1 MSDRP
6 DFTANTALNAVAD
19 TLDNLPV
26 SINAQTLGSLAVDI
40 AAQSAGD
47 IDINLNTAS
56 DTVTVALGSS
66 TVTLDVNIA
75 GSNTTVD
82 TDITGSSTTLDTN
95 ISGSNTTLDTNI
107 SGSNTTLDTD
117 ISSQSVGSIDTVIDG
132 QADDVDI
139 RFASQLGDVDINF
152 EDQTTG
158 VESGTEF
165 AAQQGDTLTR
175 KVDSNLGAGNID
187 SAVLFDNP
195 TAGDVILES
204 LTMASYDD
212 FTDNSRVEFTVST
225 GSSFV
230 GDITLNMSPV
240 TAPLVF
246 DPGVRLNFA
255 GDISVLLQNNSGSS
269 STIEAVAVLREL

>member
-66 TVTLDVNIA
+66 TVTLDVNIS

-82 TDITGSSTTLDTN
+82 TNISGSSTTLDT
-95 ISGSNTTLDTNI
+95 
-107 SGSNTTLDTD
+107 D
-117 ISSQSVGSIDTVIDG
+117 IAAQSVGNIDTIING
-132 QADDVDI
+132 QVGDVDI
-139 RFASQLGDVDINF
+139 RFASQLGNVDINF
-152 EDQTTG
+152 EDQTGG

-165 AAQQGDTLTR
+165 AAQQGDTLTAV
-175 KVDSNLGAGNID
+175 VDRTVAGGDFD
-187 SAVLFDNP
+187 SAVLFDNS
-195 TAGDVILES
+195 TGGDVILES
-204 LTMASYDD
+204 LTIASYRN
-212 FTDNSRVEFTVST
+212 FTDNCRARFTVNVASNVVDDVEL
-225 GSSFV
+225 SM
-230 GDITLNMSPV
+230 NPV

-246 DPGVRLNFA
+246 DPGVRLSSS
-255 GDISVLLQNNSGSS
+255 GDITVLFQNNSTLT
-269 STIEAVAVLREL
+269 STIEASAVLREL